1 MIMSV
6 MTARCCGCGRALEL
20 GKELVYPI
28 QLGSVRLV
36 WSACIQEAEFL
47 TTCFLRGK
55 RGKKGGKKKKR
66 KKTNIAG
73 LSPGRW
79 PEPEM
84 IPLVHKVSCAWKR

>member
-1 MIMSV
+1 MSV

-47 TTCFLRGK
+47 TTCLGEK
-55 RGKKGGKKKKR
+55 GEKKEEKKR
-66 KKTNIAG
+66 KEKKQTLQA
-73 LSPGRW
+73 
-79 PEPEM
+79 
-84 IPLVHKVSCAWKR
+84 